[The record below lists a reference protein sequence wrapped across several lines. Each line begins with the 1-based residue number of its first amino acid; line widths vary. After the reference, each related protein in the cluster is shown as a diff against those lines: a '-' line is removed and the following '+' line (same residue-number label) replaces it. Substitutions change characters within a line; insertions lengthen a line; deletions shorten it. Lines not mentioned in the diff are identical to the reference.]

1 MSVLGKLP
9 PRKIAFNTKSNPV
22 SNPNPNIN
30 RGQLSGYQIPDTGY
44 QYVLKKLLFNTIIV
58 FTSIY
63 LESYCKIP
71 AWLDLIDQYYS
82 LFTTKIIYMLKTF

>member
-30 RGQLSGYQIPDTGY
+30 RGQLCGYQIPDTGY
-44 QYVLKKLLFNTIIV
+44 QYV

-82 LFTTKIIYMLKTF
+82 LFTIYMLKTF